1 MATLQWR
8 DLWTLYCPDLN
19 RDGLDKCAWIQSGP
33 MQWPSEGN
41 TPVEF
46 CDWLSRLY
54 SAHMTEAHRKTYGQ
68 FFTPPTIA
76 RFMAGLSAPLDA
88 GAWVVEPGA
97 GTGVLIAALAEH
109 LARQKNC
116 REWRITAYE
125 TESAL
130 QPALKL
136 ALGYIRHWL
145 NEQGINFSF
154 EVRPDDFILAN
165 VALLHPAPLL
175 ESSDTQPSP
184 QLIISN
190 PPYFKIPKADPRVAV
205 MAGVVHGQPNLYALF
220 MAASAKLLQPEGQL
234 IFITP
239 RSFCSGPYFRQFRK
253 WFFEIVAPERIH
265 LFGSRTDAF
274 ERDDVLQENIILAGT
289 KTSTQRDLVGIS
301 TSDGAGDL
309 DRATVQRVPLHDLLD
324 LDSPEAVLSIPTG
337 PADTSIREIFNRWP
351 DRLRTLGLEISTGPI
366 VPFRTRGLVNEAG
379 DAATAPVVWVQH
391 VGRMTVTWPLV
402 HLAKPQ
408 WIRIGMD
415 TQNLLLPNTNF
426 VLVRR
431 FSPKEENSRITAAP
445 YLRGDLP
452 SEFLG
457 VENHV
462 NYVHKPRG
470 GLSRTETLGFAAF
483 LNSRWVEHYFRIS
496 SGNTQVSATEMRNL
510 PLPPLEKIRRIG
522 ERLQEADG
530 ISKVAL
536 VNQLVGEELDL
547 PMDVSNGNG
556 GHMTKIE
563 EAKDLLKALGLPP
576 AQRNELAAL
585 TLLALANLAETD
597 SWQKA
602 QRRSIRIHDMILFIE
617 QDYHKRYA
625 ENTRETFRR
634 QVLHQFEQ
642 ARIVDRNPDDPSLPT
657 NSPRTHYALSEAVL
671 PVLQGY
677 GTKAGQRW
685 LEKFRAEQGTLV
697 ELYQQRRRQSMIPL
711 KDLSGREFRLS
722 PGRHNQ
728 LQVAVIE
735 EFAPRFAPGAKL
747 LYLGDAANKIL
758 LLDVKALQRLGFPVD
773 KHGKLPDIVLYSPR
787 RKWLFLIEVV
797 TSHGPVSPKRYRE
810 LEALLSKCPVGRVYV
825 SVFPALKEYVHH
837 ARNIAWETEIWIAEA
852 PDHLIHYNGDKF
864 IGPRRPPKSRRKA
877 K

>member
-1 MATLQWR
+1 MH
-8 DLWTLYCPDLN
+8 
-19 RDGLDKCAWIQSGP
+19 
-33 MQWPSEGN
+33 
-41 TPVEF
+41 V
-46 CDWLSRLY
+46 
-54 SAHMTEAHRKTYGQ
+54 
-68 FFTPPTIA
+68 
-76 RFMAGLSAPLDA
+76 
-88 GAWVVEPGA
+88 
-97 GTGVLIAALAEH
+97 
-109 LARQKNC
+109 
-116 REWRITAYE
+116 
-125 TESAL
+125 
-130 QPALKL
+130 
-136 ALGYIRHWL
+136 
-145 NEQGINFSF
+145 
-154 EVRPDDFILAN
+154 
-165 VALLHPAPLL
+165 
-175 ESSDTQPSP
+175 
-184 QLIISN
+184 
-190 PPYFKIPKADPRVAV
+190 
-205 MAGVVHGQPNLYALF
+205 
-220 MAASAKLLQPEGQL
+220 ASAKP
-234 IFITP
+234 
-239 RSFCSGPYFRQFRK
+239 CQFRK
-253 WFFEIVAPERIH
+253 WFFEMVAPERIH
-265 LFGSRTDAF
+265 LFGSRTEAF
-274 ERDDVLQENIILAGT
+274 ERDDVLQENIILTGT
-289 KTSTQRDLVGIS
+289 KTSTQPDLVGIS
-301 TSDGAGDL
+301 TSEGASDL

-408 WIRIGMD
+408 WIRIGVD

-496 SGNTQVSATEMRNL
+496 SGSTQVSATEMRNL

-547 PMDVSNGNG
+547 PMDLPHSNG

-602 QRRSIRIHDMILFIE
+602 QRRSIRIHDMISLIE
-617 QDYHKRYA
+617 QSYRKRYA

-671 PVLQGY
+671 PVLHGY
-677 GTKAGQRW
+677 GTQTGQRL
-685 LEKFRAEQGTLV
+685 LEKFRTEQGTLL

-711 KDLSGREFRLS
+711 KDPSGRVFHLS

-728 LQVAVIE
+728 LQVAVI
-735 EFAPRFAPGAKL
+735 
-747 LYLGDAANKIL
+747 
-758 LLDVKALQRLGFPVD
+758 
-773 KHGKLPDIVLYSPR
+773 
-787 RKWLFLIEVV
+787 
-797 TSHGPVSPKRYRE
+797 
-810 LEALLSKCPVGRVYV
+810 
-825 SVFPALKEYVHH
+825 
-837 ARNIAWETEIWIAEA
+837 
-852 PDHLIHYNGDKF
+852 
-864 IGPRRPPKSRRKA
+864 
-877 K
+877 